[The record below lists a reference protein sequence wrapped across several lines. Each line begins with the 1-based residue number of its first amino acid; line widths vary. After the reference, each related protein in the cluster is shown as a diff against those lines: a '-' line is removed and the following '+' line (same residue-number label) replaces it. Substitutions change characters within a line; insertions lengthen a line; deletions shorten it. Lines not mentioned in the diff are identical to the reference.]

1 MANTHSLQ
9 AMSENDTWES
19 IEVFNLTTQYVP
31 DLVAEQRAGN
41 VNVRLSK
48 PNIKVDYP
56 NDGKILDALTMLILG
71 SYVPDPPMTI
81 EACRSN
87 LSSAVGDCEEED
99 PKHVLLEVIFKV
111 DKARID
117 WTLTNSE
124 INEVLNVYKTIK
136 ANKTPIAGMKPLKI
150 TRELTN
156 RGALPEKNV
165 VRTVNG
171 KYVRSRGLRCIRV
184 RAEFIETALAANHA
198 MPEECS
204 RLAKSEA
211 KRQ

>member
-1 MANTHSLQ
+1 MANIHSLQ

-41 VNVRLSK
+41 MNVRLSK

-56 NDGKILDALTMLILG
+56 NDGKILDALIVLILG

-111 DKARID
+111 DKAQID
-117 WTLTNSE
+117 WTLTKSE
-124 INEVLNVYKTIK
+124 IDEVLNVYKTIK
-136 ANKTPIAGMKPLKI
+136 ANKTPFAGMRLLKI

-156 RGALPEKNV
+156 RGAIPEKNV
-165 VRTVNG
+165 SRKLNG
-171 KYVRSRGLRCIRV
+171 NNVRSRGLRGIRV
-184 RAEFIETALAANHA
+184 RSEFIETAQAENHV
-198 MPEECS
+198 MPSVCTEQPN
-204 RLAKSEA
+204 AI
-211 KRQ
+211 